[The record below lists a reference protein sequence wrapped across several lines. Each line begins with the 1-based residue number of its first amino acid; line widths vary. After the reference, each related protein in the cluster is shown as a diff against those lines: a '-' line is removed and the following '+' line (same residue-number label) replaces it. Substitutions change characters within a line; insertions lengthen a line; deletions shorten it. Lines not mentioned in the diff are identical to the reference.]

1 MKSIIVF
8 IRLAWWLPILLL
20 PVVPS
25 VDPGS
30 STHGV
35 FVATSPCD
43 DVSRQLLQIP
53 ATAKCEMIKWSLNLQ
68 QDANTLIPT
77 TYSLTF
83 TYGLPEQGTNGLSN
97 GGTRVVKEGE
107 WTRVRGT
114 KANPDAVVYQLDPGR
129 HQRTLSFLKVDHN
142 LLHLLDRDGNL
153 AVGNAGWSYTL
164 NRHGKSPPNVQQE
177 GSLESSD
184 FQLTSPSVSA
194 LPITTGSSIRGSFLG
209 RSPCQQV
216 AREINKP
223 VSGDCMKVKW
233 DLTLYQDQTL
243 GPTTYKLKGTFY
255 RERIREGTW
264 SIVQGTKANPT
275 AVVYQLDPANSE
287 ASLFFLKADDNIL
300 FFLDQEK
307 NLMPG
312 NGDFSYTLNKEV
324 QTRKN

>member
-1 MKSIIVF
+1 MKSILIF
-8 IRLAWWLPILLL
+8 SSLALLLPILLL
-20 PVVPS
+20 PVPPS
-25 VDPGS
+25 VAPSS

-53 ATAKCEMIKWSLNLQ
+53 ATAKCEMIKWSLNLH

-77 TYSLTF
+77 TYSLSL
-83 TYGLPEQGTNGLSN
+83 TYGLPEQGTKGLAN
-97 GGTRVVKEGE
+97 GGTMALRQGQ
-107 WTRVRGT
+107 WTMVRGT
-114 KANPDAVVYQLDPGR
+114 KANGDALVYRLDPGGS
-129 HQRTLSFLKVDHN
+129 QRPVSFLKADHN
-142 LLHLLDRDGNL
+142 LLHLLDGHGNL

-164 NRHGKSPPNVQQE
+164 SRSGKTPPNVQQD
-177 GSLESSD
+177 GLLESSAV
-184 FQLTSPSVSA
+184 QLTSPSA
-194 LPITTGSSIRGSFLG
+194 FASSIRSGPSTLGRFFG

-216 AREINKP
+216 AKEINKP

-243 GPTTYKLKGTFY
+243 SPTTYKLRGTFY

-264 SIVQGTKANPT
+264 RIVRGTKANPA

-312 NGDFSYTLNKEV
+312 NADFSYTLNKADE
-324 QTRKN
+324 TPKN